1 MASKG
6 RKQDRAGAEYL
17 AELLAQLRVEPPDI
31 KTLQELLDKR
41 PISAVELCELIAAIH
56 DVDESR
62 RQRVRAEKR
71 HEERRKAIEYAR
83 RLWLIQPRYNGAKKD
98 FSEQVSRD
106 LPGLFGVEAKP
117 QTIARDW
124 LRGCDAPSKMWT
136 QS

>member
-1 MASKG
+1 MARKD

-17 AELLAQLRVEPPDI
+17 AALLAQLKVDTPDME
-31 KTLQELLDKR
+31 TLQELLDER
-41 PISAVELCELIAAIH
+41 PISAIELCEVMAALH

-83 RLWLIQPRYNGAKKD
+83 RLWLIQPRYNGAKKE

-124 LRGCDAPSKMWT
+124 LRGCDAPLKMWT
-136 QS
+136 PS